1 MSFCLWLWGTKVS
14 KALNLYLSI
23 IGLSQVSVSS
33 LTYFIVQKELK
44 ILCLVIKLIQKT
56 KEWSTKDVKNF
67 SFVSGI

>member
-33 LTYFIVQKELK
+33 LTYFVALTKPK
-44 ILCLVIKLIQKT
+44 ILLLVFQVLVLVDEYESLGT
-56 KEWSTKDVKNF
+56 A
-67 SFVSGI
+67 GL